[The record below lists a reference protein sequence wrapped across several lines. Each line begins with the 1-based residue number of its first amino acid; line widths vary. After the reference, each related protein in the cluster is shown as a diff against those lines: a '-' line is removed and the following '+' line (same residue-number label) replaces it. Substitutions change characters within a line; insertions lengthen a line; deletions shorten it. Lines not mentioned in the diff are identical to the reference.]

1 MHVSVEATLRPQ
13 TKRLHDLARLG
24 FGRLWLAI

>member
-1 MHVSVEATLRPQ
+1 MHVSVEATLRPR